1 MLLAADDFAS
11 KTSIRIDVNADMLE
25 SVREDFPALRRLRNG
40 KPPIYFDNAC
50 TTLVPKQ
57 VIEEITD
64 YYTMYPACGEKRS
77 KYWFAKEV
85 TRRLEGDLGGGVE
98 GSRKAIRDFV
108 GAGSEKEI
116 IFTSNTTHAIN
127 MVALG
132 FKFHP
137 GDRVLLTD
145 MEHNSNLIPWLRLQR
160 QVPIE
165 VNCIKSRSDH
175 FDLQNLE
182 ENLERGKVKLVSMGY
197 TSNLTGYTI
206 PAREIIAI
214 AHKHGARV
222 LLDAAQTVPHRS
234 INVHDLDVDFLAF
247 SIHKMCGPRGVG
259 ILYAKEELLG
269 RKPHE
274 EDETG
279 VIEPC
284 IVGGG
289 VVSDSTCNSYNL
301 LESPE
306 RFEAGVQNYSGQIA
320 AGATVKYLDRI
331 GMDRISVH
339 EHQLNSY
346 LTEQLLNRYGDK
358 EWFRI
363 LGSRDV
369 TQRGGILT
377 FEVKQPN
384 SMGIAEELD
393 DRSNVMIRDGA
404 LCVHSYLN
412 KEFGQGW
419 AMPRPQTEHRMLYRI
434 SLYFYNTKEEC
445 QTFLETL
452 GKIFD
457 ERGYTQR

>member
-1 MLLAADDFAS
+1 
-11 KTSIRIDVNADMLE
+11 
-25 SVREDFPALRRLRNG
+25 
-40 KPPIYFDNAC
+40 
-50 TTLVPKQ
+50 

-64 YYTMYPACGEKRS
+64 YYTKYPACGERRS
-77 KYWFAKEV
+77 RYWFAKEV
-85 TRRLEGDLGGGVE
+85 TSRIEGDPRRGIE
-98 GSRKAIRDFV
+98 GSRQTIRNFI
-108 GAGSEKEI
+108 GARSEKEI
-116 IFTSNTTHAIN
+116 IFTYNTTHAIN

-145 MEHNSNLIPWLRLQR
+145 KEHNSNLIPWLRLQR
-160 QVPIE
+160 EVPIE
-165 VNCIKSRSDH
+165 VNCIESKTDH
-175 FDLQNLE
+175 FDLQDFE
-182 ENLERGKVKLVSMGY
+182 ANLERGGVKLVSMGY

-206 PAREIIAI
+206 PAKEIIAI
-214 AHKHGARV
+214 AHKHGVRV
-222 LLDAAQTVPHRS
+222 LLDAAQAVPHRS
-234 INVHDLDVDFLAF
+234 VNVQDLDVDFLAF

-259 ILYAKEELLG
+259 VLYAKEELLG
-269 RKPHE
+269 QKPHE
-274 EDETG
+274 GDETG
-279 VIEPC
+279 IIEPC

-289 VVSDSTCNSYNL
+289 TISDATYDSYNL

-320 AGATVKYLDRI
+320 SGAAVKYLQQI
-331 GMDRISVH
+331 GIDHISAH
-339 EHQLNSY
+339 EYQLNRY

-363 LGSRDV
+363 LGPCDV
-369 TQRGGILT
+369 AQRGGILT

-404 LCVHSYLN
+404 FCVHSYLN

-419 AMPRPQTEHRMLYRI
+419 TMPRLQTEHRMLYRI

-445 QTFLETL
+445 QTFLDTL
-452 GKIFD
+452 DKIFE
-457 ERGYTQR
+457 ERGYTQN